1 MRVRCVAASGQLF
14 ELEGREGVSL
24 MSVLRRQATGVE
36 AVCGGACSCGTCHV
50 YVDED
55 WRGRL
60 SPLDEGEE
68 ALLDSL
74 ASRRA
79 ESSRLSCQISL
90 TPELDGIS
98 VTVAP
103 DN

>member
-1 MRVRCVAASGQLF
+1 MRIRCVAASGELF

-24 MSVLRRQATGVE
+24 MSVLRRHATGVE

-50 YVDED
+50 YVDEA
-55 WRGRL
+55 WRDRL
-60 SPLDEGEE
+60 PPRDDGEE

-74 ASRRA
+74 DSRRPGA
-79 ESSRLSCQISL
+79 SRLSCQIAL
-90 TPELDGIS
+90 TPDLDGLS